1 MAQADLLQQPPTAV
15 SRARREGAEARQNL
29 RDHLGIVLTS
39 ADRWFDAAAVAL
51 LILVA
56 AVAALTFWDYGLGW
70 DDYTHSEYGAL
81 LLRLYDS
88 GFADRRALSFVNLYA
103 YGGGFDMFAALAA
116 KVLPFD
122 LFETRRL
129 CGALIGLV
137 GLAITWRIG
146 RRLGGPL
153 AGLIGLALLAT
164 CPLYYGHMFMNAKDA
179 PFAVAMA
186 VMLLGLVRTLEE
198 YPAPSATTATIFG
211 LGLGLSMGTRV
222 LGDFAPIYA
231 LAGLLF
237 IVAQETKRLGA
248 FALAKRDAFRFILT
262 LLPALVLAY
271 AVMALVWPWSAVSPL
286 NPLRAVAYFSHFFE
300 KPWKEMFA
308 GVPVAVPDM
317 PRTYVPSLFALT
329 MPVILLVLGAL
340 GIAGGVLALTRRN
353 MPAGWRAGILV
364 TALAA
369 TVPILVA
376 LLTRPA
382 MYNGI
387 RHFVFVTPPLAV
399 VGGLAGAWII
409 SRFAAVSRLA
419 GAAASAAI
427 AFGLAVPTIDMIRLH
442 PYEYTHFNILAGG
455 VRAADDHYMLDYWG
469 LAFKQAAD
477 ELRAKLQE
485 KSEVA
490 PSNRRWRIA
499 VCGPQRPAQVELGP
513 DFVTSGDPA
522 GADFAMML
530 GEFYCLKL
538 NAPIVVEV
546 ERDGVI
552 FARVYDIRG
561 RSIRSLLTLPAP

>member
-1 MAQADLLQQPPTAV
+1 MAQADLLQQAPNTLT
-15 SRARREGAEARQNL
+15 RARRAARQPSL
-29 RDHLGIVLTS
+29 RDHLGIVLT
-39 ADRWFDAAAVAL
+39 AGDRWCDTAAVAL
-51 LILVA
+51 LVIVA
-56 AVAALTFWDYGLGW
+56 VIAALTFRDYGLGW
-70 DDYTHSEYGAL
+70 DDYTHSQYGAL

-103 YGGGFDMFAALAA
+103 YGGGFDMFSALAA
-116 KVLPFD
+116 KVLPFN

-146 RRLGGPL
+146 RRFGGPL
-153 AGLIGLALLAT
+153 AGLLGLALLAT

-186 VMLLGLVRTLEE
+186 VMLLGLVRAFEE
-198 YPAPSATTATIFG
+198 YPAPSAPTVAIFG

-231 LAGLLF
+231 LCGFVLIIALD
-237 IVAQETKRLGA
+237 AKRLGG
-248 FALAKRDAFRFILT
+248 FACAKRNAFRFVLT

-271 AVMALVWPWSAVSPL
+271 AVMALVWPWSVVSPL
-286 NPLRAVAYFSHFFE
+286 NPLRAAAYFSHFFE

-317 PRTYVPSLFALT
+317 PRTYVPWLFALT
-329 MPVILLVLGAL
+329 MPVILLVLGAI
-340 GIAGGVLALTRRN
+340 GVAGGLAALTRRN
-353 MPAGWRAGILV
+353 IPAGWRAGILV
-364 TALAA
+364 TVLAA

-376 LLTRPA
+376 WLTRPA

-387 RHFVFVTPPLAV
+387 RHFVFVTPPFAV
-399 VGGLAGAWII
+399 LGGLAGACII
-409 SRFAAVSRLA
+409 ARLAVVSRLA
-419 GAAASAAI
+419 GLVASAAI
-427 AFGLAVPTIDMIRLH
+427 ALGLALPIIDMIRLH
-442 PYEYTHFNILAGG
+442 PYEYTHFNKLAGG
-455 VRAADDHYMLDYWG
+455 VRAADDRYMLDYWG

-477 ELRAKLQE
+477 ELRTKLDE

-490 PSNRRWRIA
+490 PANRRWRIA

-513 DFVTSGDPA
+513 DFVTQGDPG

-538 NAPIVVEV
+538 NAPVLVQV

-561 RSIRSLLTLPAP
+561 RSISSLLTLPAP